1 MAGIAYQTPL
11 VGDIRSSVGLRNGKA
26 YPLNRSVTSRG
37 TDLIVLPPASWLG
50 ALPPP
55 PSTPA
60 LQPAELR
67 SAYGIMSPYW
77 SIASASSDAAGP
89 G

>member
-26 YPLNRSVTSRG
+26 YPLTKPPEPQRDISSSCHPLVGWGMDACPGDRRG
-37 TDLIVLPPASWLG
+37 
-50 ALPPP
+50 
-55 PSTPA
+55 
-60 LQPAELR
+60 